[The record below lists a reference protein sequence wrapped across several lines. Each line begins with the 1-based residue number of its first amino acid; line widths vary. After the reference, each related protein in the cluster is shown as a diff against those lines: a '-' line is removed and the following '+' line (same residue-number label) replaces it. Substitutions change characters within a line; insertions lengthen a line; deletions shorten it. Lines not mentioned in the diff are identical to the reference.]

1 MDLLP
6 VAYSCLTPLLV
17 IILFLPVKAHYK
29 KYCINLLAA
38 VNVVMVFYA
47 VFLVR
52 QLLGLLQMIRQ
63 FSGSMQFRTREIP
76 VQFYGFFIREILIIF
91 LCVMVLFKRLRINL
105 VLIICL
111 MILICWNH
119 PFTFWNTYHLLFKIP
134 AYGSLLC
141 AAYALLWLTNQL
153 PFQSRTR

>member
-6 VAYSCLTPLLV
+6 IAYSCIIPLLLSV
-17 IILFLPVKAHYK
+17 LFLPVKLHYK
-29 KYCINLLAA
+29 KYCLNLLAA
-38 VNVVMVFYA
+38 VNVIMVLYA

-52 QLLGLLQMIRQ
+52 QLLGLLQILKQ
-63 FSGSMQFRTREIP
+63 FSGSMQLERHAMP
-76 VQFYGFFIREILIIF
+76 VQVYGFFVREILIIL

-111 MILICWNH
+111 MVLICWNY

-134 AYGSLLC
+134 AYCCLLC

-153 PFQSRTR
+153 PFQSRAK